1 MEDGERKKKKLS
13 WCKELEEEGM
23 ICRRM
28 SDYMDV
34 SFMETRVLAQNQLDP
49 AIVLRI
55 GPLSRHG

>member
-1 MEDGERKKKKLS
+1 MEDEERKKLS
-13 WCKELEEEGM
+13 WCKELEEEG
-23 ICRRM
+23 ITCRRM

-34 SFMETRVLAQNQLDP
+34 SFMETRVLAQNQLVP